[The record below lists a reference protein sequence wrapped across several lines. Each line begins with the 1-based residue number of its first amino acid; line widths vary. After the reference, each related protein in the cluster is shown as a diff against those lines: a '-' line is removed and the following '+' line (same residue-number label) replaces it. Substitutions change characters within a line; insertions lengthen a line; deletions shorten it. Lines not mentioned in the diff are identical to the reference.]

1 MAAWTA
7 EEHNSYTTPRGT
19 IPWARALTGATR
31 DKIERERN
39 ARIIAACAMGEPAH
53 QVAKREDADPGT
65 GPRVAQRRAAE
76 VQQTRRGSAGANR
89 QDAEVSPP
97 PAVAPLAS

>member
-1 MAAWTA
+1 
-7 EEHNSYTTPRGT
+7 
-19 IPWARALTGATR
+19 
-31 DKIERERN
+31 
-39 ARIIAACAMGEPAH
+39 
-53 QVAKREDADPGT
+53 VAKREDADPGT